1 MTRLAIAAV
10 GDPLA
15 ADTWSG
21 VPAGLLRG
29 LRAYGVEAVGV
40 DATPPAALR
49 VAGLGV
55 SAAVRRSRVDAW
67 YTRGMHGLRD
77 AVGARRL
84 RAAGPVDGAVVCG
97 AEFSLPGDV
106 RAAIWADLTV
116 VQARR
121 HHPVFARLSEGT
133 FTAWRAR
140 QDRAYRGAAAL
151 AAASGWTARSM
162 IDDHG
167 ADPAKVHVIG
177 FGVNHAAPERRG
189 GWDAPRFLF
198 VGREWERKNGPA
210 VVHAFAALREEH
222 PGATLDLVG
231 GHPPVSEPGVTG
243 HGVLRLSDPAEAE
256 RARDLFAR
264 ATCFVM
270 PSECEPFGIA
280 YAEAGAAGVPSIATA
295 VGGPETILGPDG
307 GVLVQPG
314 DDAALLAAMRRLA
327 DAETARRMG
336 EAARER
342 AKLFTW
348 EAVAGRMLRALAP
361 PGVDLDALPPRLPL
375 DAAAPVPPPEVPR

>member
-10 GDPLA
+10 GDVSSP
-15 ADTWSG
+15 DTWSG
-21 VPAGLLRG
+21 VPAGLARG
-29 LRAYGVEAVGV
+29 LRAYDVEWVGI
-40 DATPPAALR
+40 DATPPAPLR
-49 VAGLGV
+49 VAGLGA
-55 SAAVRRSRVDAW
+55 SAAVRGSRVDAW
-67 YTRGMHGLRD
+67 YTSGMHALRD
-77 AVGARRL
+77 AVAARKVA
-84 RAAGPVDGAVVCG
+84 RAGHLDAAVVCG
-97 AEFSLPGDV
+97 AEFTLPRTL

-121 HHPVFARLSEGT
+121 WHPVFARLSEGT

-140 QDRAYRGAAAL
+140 QDRAYRNAAAL

-167 ADPAKVHVIG
+167 ADPEKVHVVG
-177 FGVNHAAPERRG
+177 FGINHAAPERRG
-189 GWDAPRFLF
+189 GWDTPRFLF

-210 VVHAFAALREEH
+210 VLRAFSELRDER
-222 PGATLDLVG
+222 PDARLDLVG
-231 GHPPVSEPGVTG
+231 GHPPVSQPGVTG
-243 HGVLRLSDPAEAE
+243 HGVLRLSDEDDAE

-295 VGGPETILGPDG
+295 VGGAATITGSDG
-307 GVLVQPG
+307 GILVDPA
-314 DDAALLAAMRRLA
+314 DDGALLDAMRRLA
-327 DAETARRMG
+327 DGETARAMG

-361 PGVDLDALPPRLPL
+361 PGVDLDALPPRLDP
-375 DAAAPVPPPEVPR
+375 

>member
-15 ADTWSG
+15 PDTWSG
-21 VPAGLLRG
+21 VPAGLARG
-29 LRAYGVEAVGV
+29 LKAYGVDSVAV

-49 VAGLGV
+49 VAGV
-55 SAAVRRSRVDAW
+55 AASAAARRSRVDAW
-67 YTRGMHGLRD
+67 YTRGMHALRD
-77 AVGARRL
+77 ATGARRL
-84 RAAGPVDGAVVCG
+84 RAAGAVDAAVVCG
-97 AEFSLPGDV
+97 AEFSLPHDV
-106 RAAIWADLTV
+106 PQAIWADLTV

-133 FTAWRAR
+133 FTAWRER
-140 QDRAYRGAAAL
+140 QDRAYRSAAGL
-151 AAASGWTARSM
+151 AAASAWTARSM

-167 ADPAKVHVIG
+167 ADAAKVHVVG
-177 FGVNHAAPERRG
+177 FGINHAAPERRG
-189 GWDAPRFLF
+189 GWDSPRFLF

-210 VVHAFAALREEH
+210 VVRAFAAVHAEH
-222 PGATLDLVG
+222 PDARLDLVG
-231 GHPPVSEPGVTG
+231 GHPPVEAPGVTG
-243 HGVLRLSDPAEAE
+243 HGVLRLTDERDAE

-295 VGGPETILGPDG
+295 VGGPETILGRG
-307 GVLVQPG
+307 GGILVAPG
-314 DDAALLAAMRRLA
+314 DERALVDAMRRMA
-327 DAETARRMG
+327 DGATARRMG

-342 AKLFTW
+342 ARLFTW

-361 PGVDLDALPPRLPL
+361 PGIDLDSLPPRLE
-375 DAAAPVPPPEVPR
+375 A